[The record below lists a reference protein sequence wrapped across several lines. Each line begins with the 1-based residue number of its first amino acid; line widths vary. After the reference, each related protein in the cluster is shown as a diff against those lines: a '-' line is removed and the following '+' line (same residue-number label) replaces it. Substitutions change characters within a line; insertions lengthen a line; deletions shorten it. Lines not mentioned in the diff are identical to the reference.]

1 MMTQA
6 RMERVVAAAQFKLR
20 GDRIQDIALKLDVT
34 YQTANAY
41 LKCARSNG
49 LLPETNRSPQNE
61 FTRDKLNAMMKRANI
76 GLGAMGDA
84 VRSLD
89 QEQAE
94 FIVDTL
100 YRDQYATFAELV
112 TELMRDFHAVEMQKI
127 IDAKRRGAS

>member
-20 GDRIQDIALKLDVT
+20 GDTIQDIASKMGVA
-34 YQTANAY
+34 YQTASAY
-41 LKCARSNG
+41 LTAARANG
-49 LLPETNRSPQNE
+49 LLPETNRSPQTE
-61 FTRDKLNAMMKRANI
+61 FTRDSLNAMMKRAFV
-76 GLGAMGDA
+76 GLGTMGDA

-94 FIVDTL
+94 FIVGILD
-100 YRDQYATFAELV
+100 RDQYATFAELV

-127 IDAKRRGAS
+127 IDAKRRAA